1 MLIKINGEDVDIPE
15 GSTIKEAIE
24 ISNAPY
30 NKGSIVCL
38 IKGESEIQS
47 NILKYKIKTPKGS
60 ILIELEVSEKSKPLT
75 DFFKENYSQF
85 ISNNVRWETSNEVA
99 IGPVSS
105 NFEPSH
111 DEFAYFD
118 NEVLISLSG
127 FSNEATHIIF
137 VKDDHSNV
145 YGVPKYSDRGVFA
158 RVIGGRKTLFSL
170 TDDDEILAIEPIIER
185 STVKDSTGGSNLDE
199 VLEEG
204 NQLFTYV
211 LFEPNFNSPKSVEHL
226 FSLIRN
232 DKIEVSFES
241 NSFVGFYELTGL
253 TKDKE
258 EITERKRGTV
268 TLRNDGNGKGRVY
281 IYREDRVR
289 AETHT
294 NYRED
299 RVRAETHTNL
309 ATVKQGMELF
319 DIAKKGDL
327 ITVRSSPDRIQ
338 LMMMTQ
344 KDAEEKLKDLGINH
358 IRSGNVEDDAI
369 IVTQE
374 PASTVGILE
383 NGEVTTFGLAS
394 DELLKVKLTDKAPR
408 TRWYLEKITGLAEK
422 PVGTLKVYFA
432 VPDMNMFMFHGNNEE
447 SKGLIPENNPTDVVK
462 AGQIAVTNMSRK
474 NLGLIG
480 IRTVDTTDFGPTGE
494 PFSATNVVGEVVGNI
509 EGLNKLKD
517 GSTLYIYEVYEEDE

>member
-15 GSTIKEAIE
+15 GSTIKDAIE
-24 ISNAPY
+24 LSNAPY
-30 NKGSIVCL
+30 KKGSIVCL

-75 DFFKENYSQF
+75 DFFKENYSLF

-127 FSNEATHIIF
+127 FSNDATHIIF

-170 TDDDEILAIEPIIER
+170 TDDDEILAIEPVIER
-185 STVKDSTGGSNLDE
+185 STVKESTGGSNLDE
-199 VLEEG
+199 FLEEG

-232 DKIEVSFES
+232 GKIEVSFES

-253 TKDKE
+253 TKEKE
-258 EITERKRGTV
+258 EITERERGTV
-268 TLRNDGNGKGRVY
+268 TLRNDGFGKGRVY
-281 IYREDRVR
+281 I
-289 AETHT
+289 
-294 NYRED
+294 YRED

-319 DIAKKGDL
+319 DIAKKGDF
-327 ITVRSSPDRIQ
+327 ITVRSSPGIIQ
-338 LMMMTQ
+338 LMMLTQ
-344 KDAEEKLKDLGINH
+344 KEAEEKLKELGINH
-358 IRSGNVEDDAI
+358 IRTGNEDDDAI
-369 IVTQE
+369 VVTQE
-374 PASTVGILE
+374 PENTVGILE
-383 NGEVTTFGLAS
+383 NKEVSTFGLAA
-394 DELLKVKLTDKAPR
+394 DELLKVKLTDNAPR

-432 VPDMNMFMFHGNNEE
+432 VPDMNMFMFHGDTDE
-447 SKGLIPENNPTDVVK
+447 SKGLIPENTPVDK
-462 AGQIAVTNMSRK
+462 MEAGEIGVTNMSRK

-480 IRTVDTTDFGPTGE
+480 IRTIDTDEFGPTGE
-494 PFSATNVVGEVVGNI
+494 AFSATNVVGKVVGNI

>member
-15 GSTIKEAIE
+15 GSTIRDAIE

-30 NKGSIVCL
+30 TKGSIVCL

-47 NILKYKIKTPKGS
+47 NVLKYKIKTPKGS

-85 ISNNVRWETSNEVA
+85 TSNNVRWETSNEVA

-111 DEFAYFD
+111 DEFRYFD

-127 FSNEATHIIF
+127 FSSDATHIIF
-137 VKDDHSNV
+137 VKDDHSNT

-158 RVIGGRKTLFSL
+158 RVIGGRRTLFSL
-170 TDDDEILAIEPIIER
+170 TDDDEILSIEPVIER
-185 STVKDSTGGSNLDE
+185 STVTDSTGGSNLDE
-199 VLEEG
+199 VLEDG

-211 LFEPNFNSPKSVEHL
+211 LFEPNVNSPASVEHL

-232 DKIEVSFES
+232 DKIKVDFES
-241 NSFVGFYELTGL
+241 NSFVGFYELNGL
-253 TKDKE
+253 GKDAE

-268 TLRNDGNGKGRVY
+268 TLRNDGKGKGNVY
-281 IYREDRVR
+281 I
-289 AETHT
+289 
-294 NYRED
+294 YRED

-319 DIAKKGDL
+319 DIAKEGDF
-327 ITVRSSPDRIQ
+327 ITVRSDPERIM
-338 LMMMTQ
+338 LMVMTQ
-344 KDAEEKLKDLGINH
+344 KEAEEKLKALGVKH
-358 IRSGNVEDDAI
+358 IRDGNLDDDAVVVSQVPENTI
-369 IVTQE
+369 D
-374 PASTVGILE
+374 ILE
-383 NGEVTTFGLAS
+383 NNEVTTFGLAS
-394 DELLKVKLTDKAPR
+394 DELVKIKLTDKAPR

-422 PVGTLKVYFA
+422 PIGTLKVYFA
-432 VPDMNMFMFHGNNEE
+432 VPDMNMFMFHGDKDE
-447 SKGLIPENNPTDVVK
+447 SKGLIPENNPVDMMK
-462 AGQIAVTNMSRK
+462 AGEIGVTNMSRK

-480 IRTVDTTDFGPTGE
+480 IRTIDTDEFGPTGE
-494 PFSATNVVGEVVGNI
+494 AFSATNVVGEVVENI

-517 GSTLYIYEVYEEDE
+517 GSTLYIYEVYEDE

>member
-15 GSTIKEAIE
+15 GSTIREAIE
-24 ISNAPY
+24 LSNAPY
-30 NKGSIVCL
+30 KKGSIVCL

-60 ILIELEVSEKSKPLT
+60 ILIELEVSEKSQPLT

-85 ISNNVRWETSNEVA
+85 VSNNVRWETSNEVA

-111 DEFAYFD
+111 DEYAYFD

-127 FSNEATHIIF
+127 FSNDATHIIF
-137 VKDDHSNV
+137 VKDDHTNV

-185 STVKDSTGGSNLDE
+185 STVRESTGGSNLDE

-232 DKIEVSFES
+232 DRIEVSFES

-253 TKDKE
+253 TKEKE

-268 TLRNDGNGKGRVY
+268 TLRNDGFGKGRVY
-281 IYREDRVR
+281 I
-289 AETHT
+289 
-294 NYRED
+294 YRED

-327 ITVRSSPDRIQ
+327 ITVRSSPDRIMLQ
-338 LMMMTQ
+338 MMTQ
-344 KDAEEKLKDLGINH
+344 KEAEEKLKSLGITH
-358 IRSGNVEDDAI
+358 VRSGNEDDDAI
-369 IVTQE
+369 VVTQE
-374 PASTVGILE
+374 PESTVGIIE
-383 NGEVTTFGLAS
+383 SGEVTTFGLAS
-394 DELLKVKLTDKAPR
+394 DELLKVKLTDNAPR

-432 VPDMNMFMFHGNNEE
+432 VPDMNMFMFHGNNDE
-447 SKGLIPENNPTDVVK
+447 SKGLIPENTPTDK
-462 AGQIAVTNMSRK
+462 MEAGEIGVTNMSRK

-480 IRTVDTTDFGPTGE
+480 IRTIDTDEFGPTGE
-494 PFSATNVVGEVVGNI
+494 AFSATNVVGKVVGNI

-517 GSTLYIYEVYEEDE
+517 GSTLYIYEVYDDDE

>member
-1 MLIKINGEDVDIPE
+1 MLIKINGEDVNIPE
-15 GSTIKEAIE
+15 GSTIKDAIE

-30 NKGSIVCL
+30 TKGSIVCL

-75 DFFKENYSQF
+75 DFFKENYSKF
-85 ISNNVRWETSNEVA
+85 ISNNVRWESSNEVA
-99 IGPVSS
+99 IGPVIS

-111 DEFAYFD
+111 DEFNYFD
-118 NEVLISLSG
+118 NDVLISLSG
-127 FSNEATHIIF
+127 FSKEATHIIF

-170 TDDDEILAIEPIIER
+170 TSDDEILDIQPVIER

-211 LFEPNFNSPKSVEHL
+211 LFEPNPRSPASVEHL

-232 DKIEVSFES
+232 DRIQVNFES

-253 TKDKE
+253 TKEKE

-268 TLRNDGNGKGRVY
+268 TLRNDGKGKGRVY
-281 IYREDRVR
+281 VYREDRVR

-294 NYRED
+294 NI
-299 RVRAETHTNL
+299 AH
-309 ATVKQGMELF
+309 VKQGMELF
-319 DIAKKGDL
+319 DIAKEGDF
-327 ITVRSSPDRIQ
+327 ITVRSDPERIM
-338 LMMMTQ
+338 LMMMSQ
-344 KDAEEKLKDLGINH
+344 KDAHDYLENLGVNH
-358 IRSGNVEDDAI
+358 IRTGLEDDDAI
-369 IVTQE
+369 IVSQE
-374 PASTVGILE
+374 PEFTINILE
-383 NGEVTTFGLAS
+383 NKEVTTFGLAS
-394 DELLKVKLTDKAPR
+394 DELLKVKLTDDAPR

-432 VPDMNMFMFHGNNEE
+432 VPDMNLFMFNGDDKE
-447 SKGLIPENNPTDVVK
+447 SKGLIPENTPTDK
-462 AGQIAVTNMSRK
+462 MESGEIGITNMSRK

-480 IRTVDTTDFGPTGE
+480 IRTADSTDFGPTGE
-494 PFSATNVVGEVVGNI
+494 PFSATNVVGKVVGNI

-517 GSTLYIYEVYEEDE
+517 GSTLYINEVYDDEMEE

>member
-30 NKGSIVCL
+30 KKGSIVCL

-75 DFFKENYSQF
+75 DFFKENYSKF
-85 ISNNVRWETSNEVA
+85 TSNNVRWETSNELA

-111 DEFAYFD
+111 EEFAYFD
-118 NEVLISLSG
+118 NDVLISLSG
-127 FSNEATHIIF
+127 FSAEATHIIF

-170 TDDDEILAIEPIIER
+170 TEEDEILSIEPIIER
-185 STVKDSTGGSNLDE
+185 STVTDSTGGSNLDE

-211 LFEPNFNSPKSVEHL
+211 LLEPNFNSPNSVEHL

-253 TKDKE
+253 TKEKE
-258 EITERKRGTV
+258 EIAERKRGTV
-268 TLRNDGNGKGRVY
+268 TLRNDGFGKGRVY

-294 NYRED
+294 KL
-299 RVRAETHTNL
+299 AE
-309 ATVKQGMELF
+309 VKQGMELF
-319 DIAKKGDL
+319 DIAKKGDF
-327 ITVRSSPDRIQ
+327 ITVRSSPERIM

-344 KDAEEKLKDLGINH
+344 KEAEEKLSSLGINH
-358 IRSGNVEDDAI
+358 VRAGNEDDDAI
-369 IVTQE
+369 VVTQDPE
-374 PASTVGILE
+374 STVGILE
-383 NGEVTTFGLAS
+383 NGEVSTFAIAS
-394 DELLKVKLTDKAPR
+394 DELLKVKLTDDAPR
-408 TRWYLEKITGLAEK
+408 TRWYFEKITGLAEK

-432 VPDMNMFMFHGNNEE
+432 VPDMNMFMFHGDNKE
-447 SKGLIPENNPTDVVK
+447 SKGLIPENNPTDLMK
-462 AGQIAVTNMSRK
+462 AGEIGVTNMSKK

-480 IRTVDTTDFGPTGE
+480 IRTVDTNDFGPTGE

-517 GSTLYIYEVYEEDE
+517 GSTLYIYEVYDDDE

>member
-1 MLIKINGEDVDIPE
+1 MLIKINGEDADIPE
-15 GSTIKEAIE
+15 GSTIKDAIE

-30 NKGSIVCL
+30 KKGSIVCL

-60 ILIELEVSEKSKPLT
+60 ILIELEVSEKSQPLT

-127 FSNEATHIIF
+127 FSAEATHIIF
-137 VKDDHSNV
+137 VKDDHKNV

-170 TDDDEILAIEPIIER
+170 TGDDEILAIEPVIER
-185 STVKDSTGGSNLDE
+185 STVRESTGGSNLDE

-253 TKDKE
+253 TKEKE

-268 TLRNDGNGKGRVY
+268 TLRNDGFGKGRVY

-289 AETHT
+289 AE
-294 NYRED
+294 N
-299 RVRAETHTNL
+299 HTNL

-319 DIAKKGDL
+319 DIAKEGDF
-327 ITVRSSPDRIQ
+327 ITVRSSPDRIM

-344 KDAEEKLKDLGINH
+344 KEAEEKLESLGIKH
-358 IRSGNVEDDAI
+358 IKTGNEDDNAI
-369 IVTQE
+369 VVTQE
-374 PASTVGILE
+374 PESTVGILE
-383 NGEVTTFGLAS
+383 AGEVTTLGIAS
-394 DELLKVKLTDKAPR
+394 DELLKVNLTDKAPR

-432 VPDMNMFMFHGNNEE
+432 VPDMNMFMFNGDNNE
-447 SKGLIPENNPTDVVK
+447 SKGLIPENNPTDIMK
-462 AGQIAVTNMSRK
+462 AGEIGVTNMSKK
-474 NLGLIG
+474 NVGLVG
-480 IRTVDTTDFGPTGE
+480 IRTIDTTDFGPTGE

-517 GSTLYIYEVYEEDE
+517 GSTLYIHEVYEDEE

>member
-15 GSTIKEAIE
+15 GSTIREAIE
-24 ISNAPY
+24 LSNAPY
-30 NKGSIVCL
+30 KKGSIVCL

-47 NILKYKIKTPKGS
+47 NILKYKIKTTKGS
-60 ILIELEVSEKSKPLT
+60 ILIELEVSEKSQPLT

-99 IGPVSS
+99 IGPVNS

-127 FSNEATHIIF
+127 FSAEATHIIF

-170 TDDDEILAIEPIIER
+170 TDDDEILSIEPVIER

-232 DKIEVSFES
+232 DKIKVDFES

-258 EITERKRGTV
+258 EISERKRGTV
-268 TLRNDGNGKGRVY
+268 TLRNEGNGKGRVY
-281 IYREDRVR
+281 I
-289 AETHT
+289 
-294 NYRED
+294 YRED

-319 DIAKKGDL
+319 DIAKKGDI

-344 KDAEEKLKDLGINH
+344 KEAEEKLNELGIKH
-358 IRSGNVEDDAI
+358 IRTGNDADDAI

-374 PASTVGILE
+374 PENTVGILD
-383 NGEVTTFGLAS
+383 NKEVSTFGLAS
-394 DELLKVKLTDKAPR
+394 DELLKVKLTDEAPR

-432 VPDMNMFMFHGNNEE
+432 VPDMNMFMFHGNKDE
-447 SKGLIPENNPTDVVK
+447 SKGLIPENNPTDLMK
-462 AGQIAVTNMSRK
+462 AGQIGVTNMSRK

-494 PFSATNVVGEVVGNI
+494 AFSATNVVGEVVGNI

-517 GSTLYIYEVYEEDE
+517 GSTLYIYEVYEDDD

>member
-15 GSTIKEAIE
+15 GSTIRDAIE
-24 ISNAPY
+24 LSNAPY
-30 NKGSIVCL
+30 SEGSIVCL

-60 ILIELEVSEKSKPLT
+60 ILIELELSEKSKPLT

-85 ISNNVRWETSNEVA
+85 ISNNVRWESSNEVA

-105 NFEPSH
+105 TFEPSH
-111 DEFAYFD
+111 DEFRYFD
-118 NEVLISLSG
+118 NDVLISLSG

-158 RVIGGRKTLFSL
+158 KVIGGRKTLFSL
-170 TDDDEILAIEPIIER
+170 TASDEILDIQPVIER
-185 STVKDSTGGSNLDE
+185 STVKESTGGSNLDE

-211 LFEPNFNSPKSVEHL
+211 LFEPNPKSPASVEHL
-226 FSLIRN
+226 FSLTRN
-232 DKIEVSFES
+232 NRIDVSFES

-253 TKDKE
+253 TKEKE
-258 EITERKRGTV
+258 DVTERKRGTV
-268 TLRNDGNGKGRVY
+268 TLRNDGKGKGRVY
-281 IYREDRVR
+281 VYREDRVR

-294 NYRED
+294 NI
-299 RVRAETHTNL
+299 AK
-309 ATVKQGMELF
+309 VKLGMELF
-319 DIAKKGDL
+319 DTAKEGDS
-327 ITVRSSPDRIQ
+327 ITVRSDPERIM
-338 LMMMTQ
+338 LMMMSQ
-344 KDAEEKLKDLGINH
+344 KEANDYLDSLGIKQ
-358 IRSGNVEDDAI
+358 IRTGLEDDDAV

-374 PASTVGILE
+374 PEFTINILE
-383 NGEVTTFGLAS
+383 KGEVSTFGIAD

-432 VPDMNMFMFHGNNEE
+432 VPDMNIFMFNGDNNE
-447 SKGLIPENNPTDVVK
+447 SKGLIPENTPESSME
-462 AGQIAVTNMSRK
+462 AGEIGITNMSRK

-480 IRTVDTTDFGPTGE
+480 IRTADSSDFGPTGE
-494 PFSATNVVGEVVGNI
+494 PFSATNVVGKVVDNI
-509 EGLNKLKD
+509 TALDKLKD
-517 GSTLYIYEVYEEDE
+517 GSTLYIYEVYDEEDD

>member
-15 GSTIKEAIE
+15 GSTIKDAIE

-30 NKGSIVCL
+30 KKGSIVCL

-60 ILIELEVSEKSKPLT
+60 ILIELEVSEKSQPLT

-105 NFEPSH
+105 SFEPSH
-111 DEFAYFD
+111 EEFAYFD

-127 FSNEATHIIF
+127 FSNDATHIIF
-137 VKDDHSNV
+137 VKDDHKNV

-170 TDDDEILAIEPIIER
+170 TDDDEILAIEPVIER
-185 STVKDSTGGSNLDE
+185 STVRESTGGSNLDE

-253 TKDKE
+253 TKEKE

-268 TLRNDGNGKGRVY
+268 TLRNDGFGKGRVY
-281 IYREDRVR
+281 I
-289 AETHT
+289 
-294 NYRED
+294 YRED

-319 DIAKKGDL
+319 DIAKEGDF
-327 ITVRSSPDRIQ
+327 ITVRSSPDRIM

-344 KDAEEKLKDLGINH
+344 KEAEEKLASLGITH
-358 IRSGNVEDDAI
+358 VRTGNEDDDAI
-369 IVTQE
+369 VVTQE
-374 PASTVGILE
+374 PESTVGIIE
-383 NGEVTTFGLAS
+383 AGEVTTFGLAS
-394 DELLKVKLTDKAPR
+394 DELLKIKLTNDAPR

-432 VPDMNMFMFHGNNEE
+432 VPDMNMFMFHGDNDE
-447 SKGLIPENNPTDVVK
+447 SKGLIPENNPTDMMK
-462 AGQIAVTNMSRK
+462 AGEIGVTNMSKK
-474 NLGLIG
+474 NVGLIG
-480 IRTVDTTDFGPTGE
+480 IRTIDTTDFGPTGE

-517 GSTLYIYEVYEEDE
+517 GSTLYIHEVYEDEE

>member
-1 MLIKINGEDVDIPE
+1 MLIKINGEDVDISE
-15 GSTIKEAIE
+15 GSTIKDAIE

-30 NKGSIVCL
+30 KKGGIVCL

-127 FSNEATHIIF
+127 FSNDATHIIF
-137 VKDDHSNV
+137 VKDDHKNV

-170 TDDDEILAIEPIIER
+170 TDDDEILAIEPVIER

-199 VLEEG
+199 LLEEG

-253 TKDKE
+253 TKEKE

-268 TLRNDGNGKGRVY
+268 TLRNDGVGKGRVY
-281 IYREDRVR
+281 I
-289 AETHT
+289 
-294 NYRED
+294 YRED

-319 DIAKKGDL
+319 DIAKEGDF
-327 ITVRSSPDRIQ
+327 ITVRCSPDRIM

-344 KDAEEKLKDLGINH
+344 KDAEEKLQALDIKH
-358 IRSGNVEDDAI
+358 IRTGNEDDDAI
-369 IVTQE
+369 VVTQE
-374 PASTVGILE
+374 PESTVSILE
-383 NGEVTTFGLAS
+383 AGEVTTFGLAS
-394 DELLKVKLTDKAPR
+394 DELLKVKLTDNAPR

-432 VPDMNMFMFHGNNEE
+432 VPDMNMFMFNGDNEE
-447 SKGLIPENNPTDVVK
+447 SKGLIPENNPTDMMK
-462 AGQIAVTNMSRK
+462 AGEIGVTNMSKK
-474 NLGLIG
+474 NVGLVG
-480 IRTVDTTDFGPTGE
+480 VRTIDTTDFGPTGE

-517 GSTLYIYEVYEEDE
+517 GSTLYIHEVYEDDD

>member
-15 GSTIKEAIE
+15 GSTIKDAIE

-30 NKGSIVCL
+30 KKGSIVCL

-60 ILIELEVSEKSKPLT
+60 ILIELEVSEKSQPLT

-127 FSNEATHIIF
+127 FSNDATHIIF
-137 VKDDHSNV
+137 VKDDHKNV

-170 TDDDEILAIEPIIER
+170 TDDDEILAIEPVIER
-185 STVKDSTGGSNLDE
+185 STVRESTGGSNLDE

-253 TKDKE
+253 TKEKE

-268 TLRNDGNGKGRVY
+268 TLRND
-281 IYREDRVR
+281 
-289 AETHT
+289 
-294 NYRED
+294 
-299 RVRAETHTNL
+299 
-309 ATVKQGMELF
+309 MELF
-319 DIAKKGDL
+319 DIAKEGDF
-327 ITVRSSPDRIQ
+327 ITVRSSPDRIM

-344 KDAEEKLKDLGINH
+344 KEAEEKLASLGIKH
-358 IRSGNVEDDAI
+358 IRTGNEGDDAI
-369 IVTQE
+369 VVTQE
-374 PASTVGILE
+374 PESTVGIIE
-383 NGEVTTFGLAS
+383 AGEVTTFGLAS

-432 VPDMNMFMFHGNNEE
+432 VPDMNMFMFNGDNDE
-447 SKGLIPENNPTDVVK
+447 SKGLIPENNPTDMMK
-462 AGQIAVTNMSRK
+462 AGEIGVTNMSKK
-474 NLGLIG
+474 NVGLVG
-480 IRTVDTTDFGPTGE
+480 IRTIDTTDFGPTGE

-517 GSTLYIYEVYEEDE
+517 GSTLYIHEVYEDDE

>member
-30 NKGSIVCL
+30 KKGSIVCL

-60 ILIELEVSEKSKPLT
+60 ILIELEVSEKSQPLT

-127 FSNEATHIIF
+127 FSAEATHIIF
-137 VKDDHSNV
+137 VKDDHKNV

-170 TDDDEILAIEPIIER
+170 TDDDEILAIEPVIER
-185 STVKDSTGGSNLDE
+185 STVRESTGGSNLDE

-253 TKDKE
+253 TKEKE

-268 TLRNDGNGKGRVY
+268 TLRNDGFGKGRVY
-281 IYREDRVR
+281 I
-289 AETHT
+289 
-294 NYRED
+294 YRED

-319 DIAKKGDL
+319 DIAKEGDV
-327 ITVRSSPDRIQ
+327 ITVRSSPDRIM

-344 KDAEEKLKDLGINH
+344 KEAEEKLESLGINH
-358 IRSGNVEDDAI
+358 VRTGNDDDDAI

-374 PASTVGILE
+374 PESTVGIIE
-383 NGEVTTFGLAS
+383 AGEVTTFGLAS
-394 DELLKVKLTDKAPR
+394 DELLKIKLTDKAPR

-432 VPDMNMFMFHGNNEE
+432 VPDMNMFMFNGDNDE
-447 SKGLIPENNPTDVVK
+447 SKGLIPENNPTDIMK
-462 AGQIAVTNMSRK
+462 AGEIGVTNMSKK
-474 NLGLIG
+474 NVGLIG
-480 IRTVDTTDFGPTGE
+480 IRTIDTTDFGPTGE

-517 GSTLYIYEVYEEDE
+517 GSTLYIHEVYEDDE

>member
-30 NKGSIVCL
+30 KKGSIVCL

-60 ILIELEVSEKSKPLT
+60 ILIELEVSEKSQPLT

-127 FSNEATHIIF
+127 FSAEATHIIF
-137 VKDDHSNV
+137 VKDDHKNI

-170 TDDDEILAIEPIIER
+170 TDDDEILAIEPVIER

-253 TKDKE
+253 TKEKE

-268 TLRNDGNGKGRVY
+268 TLRNDGFGKGRVY
-281 IYREDRVR
+281 I
-289 AETHT
+289 
-294 NYRED
+294 YRED

-319 DIAKKGDL
+319 DIAKEGDFV
-327 ITVRSSPDRIQ
+327 TVRSSPDRIM

-344 KDAEEKLKDLGINH
+344 KEAEEKLASLGIKH
-358 IRSGNVEDDAI
+358 IRTGNEDD
-369 IVTQE
+369 
-374 PASTVGILE
+374 
-383 NGEVTTFGLAS
+383 
-394 DELLKVKLTDKAPR
+394 DAP
-408 TRWYLEKITGLAEK
+408 LVLQA
-422 PVGTLKVYFA
+422 
-432 VPDMNMFMFHGNNEE
+432 
-447 SKGLIPENNPTDVVK
+447 
-462 AGQIAVTNMSRK
+462 MS
-474 NLGLIG
+474 
-480 IRTVDTTDFGPTGE
+480 
-494 PFSATNVVGEVVGNI
+494 S
-509 EGLNKLKD
+509 
-517 GSTLYIYEVYEEDE
+517 

>member
-15 GSTIKEAIE
+15 GSTIKDAIE

-30 NKGSIVCL
+30 KKGSIVCL

-105 NFEPSH
+105 SFEPSH
-111 DEFAYFD
+111 EEFAYFD

-127 FSNEATHIIF
+127 FSAEATHIIF
-137 VKDDHSNV
+137 VKDDHKNV

-170 TDDDEILAIEPIIER
+170 TDDDEILAIEPVIER
-185 STVKDSTGGSNLDE
+185 STVRESTGGSNLDE

-253 TKDKE
+253 TKEKE

-268 TLRNDGNGKGRVY
+268 TLRNDGFGKGRVY
-281 IYREDRVR
+281 I
-289 AETHT
+289 
-294 NYRED
+294 YRED

-319 DIAKKGDL
+319 DIAKEGDF
-327 ITVRSSPDRIQ
+327 ITVRSSPDRIM

-344 KDAEEKLKDLGINH
+344 KEAEEKLASLGITH
-358 IRSGNVEDDAI
+358 VRTGNEDDDAI
-369 IVTQE
+369 VVTQE
-374 PASTVGILE
+374 PESTVGIIE
-383 NGEVTTFGLAS
+383 AGEVTTFGLAS
-394 DELLKVKLTDKAPR
+394 DELLKIKLTNDAPR

-432 VPDMNMFMFHGNNEE
+432 VPDMNMFMFHGDNDE
-447 SKGLIPENNPTDVVK
+447 SKGLIPENNPTDMMK
-462 AGQIAVTNMSRK
+462 AGEIGVTNMSKK
-474 NLGLIG
+474 NVGLIG
-480 IRTVDTTDFGPTGE
+480 IRTIDTTDFGPTGE

-517 GSTLYIYEVYEEDE
+517 GSTLYIHEVYEDEE